1 MEKTNEAPDWAKEL
15 MDTIQE
21 LKQKVDTT
29 FPDAEKKP
37 DFSAFVERLKFTGK
51 IPEKQFWF
59 LFVG

>member
-1 MEKTNEAPDWAKEL
+1 MEKTNEAPEWAKEL

-37 DFSAFVERLKFTGK
+37 RFCGK
-51 IPEKQFWF
+51 IE
-59 LFVG
+59 VYGADTR

>member
-21 LKQKVDTT
+21 LKQKVDTA

-51 IPEKQFWF
+51 IPEK
-59 LFVG
+59 